1 VYEERYTETKI
12 KESEEKKECGGLSLV
27 LDTLKAMMMLDI
39 IREGVVGLIG
49 IGSGEQRDIGTWDEK
64 Y

>member
-1 VYEERYTETKI
+1 VYKEQYTETKI

-27 LDTLKAMMMLDI
+27 VDTLKAMMLDM
-39 IREGVVGLIG
+39 IREGVVSLIG

>member
-1 VYEERYTETKI
+1 VYKEQYTETKI

-27 LDTLKAMMMLDI
+27 LDTLKAMMLDM